1 MKRHFQKLVAL
12 FLSGTMLLSA
22 ACSDYDD
29 DISAVNKRIDELV
42 SGKVANL
49 EEQCASTKAAVAA
62 LEQARAKME
71 SNIADLQ
78 SDIAT
83 LESADEQLQKLI
95 DTKADAQ
102 TVNQALSDI
111 NGEVSSLKVKDQ
123 ALQDDLDALTK
134 RVAADEDSFKAL
146 QGSVEDLTKRVAANE
161 GNIADL
167 QGKVDALGKEFT
179 SFSEALNEYKAVIEG
194 KLGELDS
201 RLKTVEEAVT
211 KLDAT
216 VADMQST
223 IADMQASI
231 ERNAQGIKDNAQA
244 LKEYK
249 ELTQQTLTN
258 MQAAIDALESGKVD
272 VNDFNDFKN
281 ATDGRF
287 SQFAEEIEL
296 IKGMFGDYLKTS
308 AFEEYKAGIAE
319 LIEDL
324 QAENDARKTEIA
336 TANGRIDALD
346 AKIDE
351 LVGDI
356 NGRIDQ
362 LGADIRDELKAKAD
376 ELSKKIDDQKE
387 AFDQKLKELEEKAL
401 TLEQVEAT
409 YTAANE
415 KFCAGVEEVIRK
427 ACENEGIITE
437 TIAAELKK
445 VTDAYDEQLDAIE
458 DRLVNL
464 EVKADELIN
473 RIQSIVYSPA
483 FNDHKAALTA
493 VYAKA
498 GDEQELLANGR
509 VSFTWSVAPKSAAAQ
524 IVALY
529 NTQSQNM
536 TMAFDVKSVEVRT
549 MNAEAAPEL
558 VIAEVKA
565 GTREGEFVVVAD
577 AQNFPA
583 SFFEG
588 KTSYSAALQLSKKY
602 ENEGDA
608 SADLISD
615 YVNLLPSVS
624 YVEDIVY
631 FENDD
636 EERTPVTAKPYEIEY
651 NSTDVIALW
660 EGYTLGFVING
671 EVKTAAEL
679 AAEYKMLPEVENEC
693 THVVTL
699 TRKGETSEKPEDGNF
714 KVEASEG
721 ACAEKVS
728 LLEADKTSVQNVL
741 TTTHKYTLGAL
752 SAELTTDVTI
762 IKAKAKLTLEN
773 KRQPWKYADFKSN
786 FSLNDGKDYMEGKVA
801 YRFELPVTEGALPGG
816 ITGESVAQYWGQ
828 PEYPAIAPKVTVVN
842 AGEGETAE
850 ATLTTVKPVEF
861 VADKNAFVIE
871 IAGYEW
877 GKTYDIVITSEFQNV
892 MVEMSFRTE
901 FVALPE
907 KIEYDLT
914 PEAAAVLRYD
924 ATKAVLESEIDKGA
938 VAALYEQVKEHFD
951 SADQFSNS
959 LMRALDATTDAT
971 KYTYV
976 AYTAKRGDDVITD
989 AKHSLSWVPTWNPEK
1004 KEGYSIAAASWREPL
1019 KEAWIS
1025 IKRADVV
1032 SADDKFY
1039 VESTFTPNYSMPI
1052 VLKGS
1057 AVVELPKYAVRHVA
1071 AKVSYTPCEFH
1082 PNINENAWVADVKGI
1097 WNPDRDMPVDAFT
1110 AENVDMESCFT
1121 ICKFDGSN
1129 WVEVSAEEIAE
1140 QQLAM
1145 TFDLVDNDDAGI
1157 TIADNKIS
1165 YMGSADYVA
1174 VSGEL
1179 AIDNVVVPTAFSNA
1193 YDGKDY
1199 TSFFVHKFDPI
1210 KGEEFEKTNIV
1221 QDIDTSRS
1229 TKEYVYNIVDKLSL
1243 KDVRDKE
1250 LISSE
1255 AADLTSPWVVGDGDN
1270 GFVAGVNVAD
1280 VYSLPQSITVDT
1292 KGWNVKRLDTN
1303 EITHELDK
1311 YITVEEDGTV
1321 KFDNSDNLQLRYNAV
1336 LSIGVE
1342 IAYPWD
1348 TVRGTV
1354 EYNILKDQQ

>member
-95 DTKADAQ
+95 DTKADAK
-102 TVNQALSDI
+102 TVEQALSDI

-146 QGSVEDLTKRVAANE
+146 QGSFDDLTKRVAANE

-167 QGKVDALGKEFT
+167 QGKVEALGKEFT
-179 SFSEALNEYKAVIEG
+179 SFSEALTEYKAVIEG

-201 RLKTVEEAVT
+201 RLKTVEEAVA

-223 IADMQASI
+223 ITDMQAAI
-231 ERNAQGIKDNAQA
+231 ERNAQGVKDNALA

-249 ELTQQTLTN
+249 ELTQQTLDN
-258 MQAAIDALESGKVD
+258 MQAAIEALENGKVD
-272 VNDFNDFKN
+272 VNDFNDFKDET
-281 ATDGRF
+281 AGQF

-308 AFEEYKAGIAE
+308 VFEEYKAGVAALIA
-319 LIEDL
+319 DL
-324 QAENDARKTEIA
+324 QAENDARKAEIA
-336 TANGRIDALD
+336 AANGRIDALD

-351 LVGDI
+351 LVGEI

-362 LGADIRDELKAKAD
+362 LGADIRNELKAKAD
-376 ELSKKIDDQKE
+376 ELSKKIDDQVKGVRE
-387 AFDQKLKELEEKAL
+387 EFDQKLKELEEKAL

-415 KFCAGVEEVIRK
+415 SFCAGVEEVIRK

-445 VTDAYDEQLDAIE
+445 VTDAYDQQLDAIE

-493 VYAKA
+493 VYTKA
-498 GDEQELLANGR
+498 GEEQGLLANGR

-529 NTQSQNM
+529 NSQSQNM

-549 MNAEAAPEL
+549 SNAEAAPEL
-558 VIAEVKA
+558 IIAEVKA

-624 YVEDIVY
+624 YIEDIVY

-636 EERTPVTAKPYEIEY
+636 ETRTPVTAKSYEIEY

-660 EGYTLGFVING
+660 EGYTLGFVVNG

-679 AAEYKMLPEVENEC
+679 AAEYKLLPEVKNEC

-699 TRKGETSEKPEDGNF
+699 TRKGGTSEKPEDGNF

-721 ACAEKVS
+721 VCAEKVS
-728 LLEADKTSVQNVL
+728 LLEADKTAVQNVL

-752 SAELTTDVTI
+752 SSDLITDVTI

-773 KRQPWKYADFKSN
+773 KRQAWKYTDFKSN
-786 FSLNDGKDYMEGKVA
+786 FALNDGKDYMEGKVA
-801 YRFELPVTEGALPGG
+801 YRFELPVTAGVLPDG
-816 ITGESVAQYWGQ
+816 ITGEAVAQYWGQ

-842 AGEGETAE
+842 AGEGEAAE
-850 ATLTTVKPVEF
+850 ASLTTVKPVEF

-877 GKTYDIVITSEFQNV
+877 GKTYDIVITSEYQNV

-907 KIEYDLT
+907 KIEYNLT
-914 PEAAAVLRYD
+914 PEAAAVLGYD
-924 ATKAVLESEIDKGA
+924 STKAVLESEIDKGA

-951 SADQFSNS
+951 SAEQFSNS
-959 LMRALDATTDAT
+959 LLPNLDATADAT

-976 AYTAKRGDDVITD
+976 TYTAKRGEEVITN
-989 AKHSLSWVPTWNPEK
+989 AKHSLSWVPTWNPETGK
-1004 KEGYSIAAASWREPL
+1004 GYSIAAASWDEPL
-1019 KEAWIS
+1019 AEAWIS

-1052 VLKGS
+1052 VLKGN
-1057 AVVELPKYAVRHVA
+1057 AVIELPKYAVRHVA
-1071 AKVSYTPCEFH
+1071 AKVAYTPCEFH
-1082 PNINENAWVADVKGI
+1082 PGINENAWVADVKGLWDPNKI
-1097 WNPDRDMPVDAFT
+1097 DPVTSFT
-1110 AENVDMESCFT
+1110 TEDVDMNACFT
-1121 ICKFDGSN
+1121 ICKYDGTN
-1129 WVEVSAEEIAE
+1129 WVEVSNEEIAE
-1140 QQLAM
+1140 QLLALS
-1145 TFDLVDNDDAGI
+1145 FDLVDNDDEGI

-1165 YMGSADYVA
+1165 YMGSAGYVA
-1174 VSGEL
+1174 VSGEMT
-1179 AIDNVVVPTAFSNA
+1179 IDNVVVPTAFSNA
-1193 YDGKDY
+1193 YNGNNY

-1210 KGEEFEKTNIV
+1210 EGDAFEDTKVAT
-1221 QDIDTSRS
+1221 IDTSLS
-1229 TKEYVYNIVDKLSL
+1229 MKEYVYNIVDKLSL
-1243 KDVRDKE
+1243 KDVRGYE

-1255 AADLTSPWVVGDGDN
+1255 AVNLTSPWVVGDGDN
-1270 GFVAGVNVAD
+1270 GFAAGINVAD
-1280 VYSLPQSITVDT
+1280 VYSLPQSITVKEWQVVRNDT
-1292 KGWNVKRLDTN
+1292 G
-1303 EITHELDK
+1303 EITAELNK
-1311 YITVEEDGTV
+1311 YITVGDEGTV
-1321 KFDNSDNLQLRYNAV
+1321 KFDNRDNIQLRYDAT
-1336 LSIGVE
+1336 LRIQVE
-1342 IAYPWD
+1342 IVYPWD
-1348 TVRGTV
+1348 TVRGVV
-1354 EYNILKDQQ
+1354 EYNILK